1 MFWTAVA
8 LGIAVLLLG
17 LWLVDRKRRS
27 RGQVVDPT
35 RHKSMGHL
43 LGEDE
48 NLYGGR

>member
-1 MFWTAVA
+1 MFWFSVA

-17 LWLVDRKRRS
+17 LWFLDRKRRG

-35 RHKSMGHL
+35 RAKSMNHL

-48 NLYGGR
+48 NLYGG